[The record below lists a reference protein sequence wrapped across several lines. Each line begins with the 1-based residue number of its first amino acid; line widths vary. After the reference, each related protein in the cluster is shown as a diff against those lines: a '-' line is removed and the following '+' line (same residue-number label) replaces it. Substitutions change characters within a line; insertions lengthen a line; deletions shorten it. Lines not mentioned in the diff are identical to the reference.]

1 MKSPKDEE
9 QNEAKIIKDET
20 ENLQESSKN
29 IQIKDEVNHQRIK
42 KTDSS
47 SFKKRV
53 NESKDNVI
61 EKNPLKSFYLIR
73 QKIDPIFQTLL
84 QKRMINLSLLN
95 LSKFLKVSKIGDKE
109 NLLFH
114 KL

>member
-42 KTDSS
+42 KLTVAALR
-47 SFKKRV
+47 KGLM
-53 NESKDNVI
+53 N
-61 EKNPLKSFYLIR
+61 
-73 QKIDPIFQTLL
+73 QKIT
-84 QKRMINLSLLN
+84 
-95 LSKFLKVSKIGDKE
+95 
-109 NLLFH
+109 
-114 KL
+114 